1 MSFLNNRNA
10 FMCAFNET
18 IGKNSQLEGNTFKI
32 SINETIEINPNNDL
46 KQMTTEQKIKI
57 LTKCAVLVKTK

>member
-18 IGKNSQLEGNTFKI
+18 IGKKSQLEGNTFKI
-32 SINETIEINPNNDL
+32 SINETIEIIKYL
-46 KQMTTEQKIKI
+46 ILEKCYTTNIKKEMFVI
-57 LTKCAVLVKTK
+57 KYK